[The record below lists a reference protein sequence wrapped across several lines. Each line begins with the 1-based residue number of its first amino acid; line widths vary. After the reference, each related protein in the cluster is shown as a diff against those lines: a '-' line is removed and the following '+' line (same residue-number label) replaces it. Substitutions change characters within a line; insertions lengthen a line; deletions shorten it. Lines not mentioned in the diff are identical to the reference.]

1 VRPYPW
7 VLDFLSLARVD
18 QGMKEAYIE
27 AFGKALAARATRES
41 GVGEPPNNR
50 PSRGYPARE
59 LSARSATIE
68 GTLGV

>member
-1 VRPYPW
+1 
-7 VLDFLSLARVD
+7 
-18 QGMKEAYIE
+18 MKEAYIE